1 MKMVCKTCNV
11 EQPAYFFR
19 TSSVNGKKYYNTKK
33 CKTCQGIKAKY
44 VEDIKIELSNDC
56 KKLLYR
62 IDLMKGDVGVIDC
75 YKIIHN
81 YLIYY
86 DYFES
91 AEDVS
96 VLDEL
101 IYMYDKL
108 KELN

>member
-1 MKMVCKTCNV
+1 
-11 EQPAYFFR
+11 
-19 TSSVNGKKYYNTKK
+19 VNEKYYNTKS
-33 CKTCQGIKAKY
+33 KTCQGIKAKY
-44 VEDIKIELSNDC
+44 VEDIKIELSSDC

-91 AEDVS
+91 SEDVS

-108 KELN
+108 KELL